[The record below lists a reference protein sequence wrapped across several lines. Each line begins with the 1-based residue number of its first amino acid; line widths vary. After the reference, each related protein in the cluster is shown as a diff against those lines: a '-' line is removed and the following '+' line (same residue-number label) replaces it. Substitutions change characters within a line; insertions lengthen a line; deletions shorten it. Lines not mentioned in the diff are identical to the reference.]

1 MEYFKKA
8 KSQVKG
14 AVKEAQVLAQQLQ
27 SQHQYSQP
35 QYQQQQPQQNSYST
49 TTAQY
54 PNHKQQLPSSYSNG
68 HYGNPGNGVSQVGSP
83 QYHYGGPQH
92 SYHHGQPINGAQAA
106 MSPGYYPQQMGAPQ
120 PNVTYQAPPPPPTAR
135 PQPQLDHGY
144 HGHQGYHAARPAP
157 PPPPLQYNGHAVTQ
171 QPGHGQ
177 TQNPSGQ
184 TFDMTAM
191 SQALDPGPN
200 QSRDATQAQPQNQ
213 QRQAH
218 HQQDLP
224 SPVAPLPNAAA
235 LAPCPKYDMASLEVV
250 SFYVLKDEVL
260 NAHQTSPGRK
270 RTDSDAFAI
279 CSACFAS
286 AVASTGNAQLS
297 ACFHQRVKAIP
308 KDPETPRQTFEQLK
322 CRYATVPRLRAVISQ
337 FGGQQKPP
345 HQSSAMIGSLVHL
358 AKSICELGPCAGAG
372 PVTEETPYY
381 TSRALDQLA
390 VCSTC
395 FEQFLRGTPFERE
408 MYRSAPMSGWGC
420 DVRGIRGLVFKM
432 LARELDAGPQRMSF
446 GRFAEA
452 TRSRLA
458 IGCAGENNPIWPA
471 ESSAPH
477 YSYEPHDPSK
487 AGVFCEACYWD
498 FVHGTAVD
506 RFFNNRVRLDEEF
519 RGTISCDLGGVA
531 SRFAMQCAVRCGDDE
546 VWRRCISRRGT
557 LPPCVGLRGVDE
569 EDLLGKNGDDDSVW
583 YCLAEHASI
592 EVCPFCYN
600 STVELLGASHHFTP
614 ITRPLSPG
622 VVRFC
627 FLSNPAD
634 HDADTSDSANFENT
648 LVWRGLILRRWLH
661 QGFDSH
667 RIDDFAGFRS
677 AAGLV
682 ASWPPPCGGSERAFK
697 SGSGRKWFGNAFYL
711 IGDDE
716 HHISLNMC
724 EECHDDVV
732 KGTSLEYDLSH
743 DKTARAYE
751 IFPDGLTCNIGT
763 SRRLR
768 DELAASLK
776 KGTFVDFA
784 QYFYRRKDVS
794 ERKRAIDKLCQE
806 QTVRQQQMLDA
817 VNLQGQAAALNL
829 MQQLNAN
836 TNAVIMGVGGSVSA
850 AAATDYGQRFGNATV
865 GYGHLTHGSAAAA
878 QAHHDAQNMAARQ
891 RQGVSAADFQ
901 PCGDTWADTQQLLA
915 LAKAVEEEW
924 KAVN

>member
-1 MEYFKKA
+1 
-8 KSQVKG
+8 
-14 AVKEAQVLAQQLQ
+14 
-27 SQHQYSQP
+27 
-35 QYQQQQPQQNSYST
+35 
-49 TTAQY
+49 
-54 PNHKQQLPSSYSNG
+54 
-68 HYGNPGNGVSQVGSP
+68 
-83 QYHYGGPQH
+83 
-92 SYHHGQPINGAQAA
+92 
-106 MSPGYYPQQMGAPQ
+106 
-120 PNVTYQAPPPPPTAR
+120 
-135 PQPQLDHGY
+135 
-144 HGHQGYHAARPAP
+144 
-157 PPPPLQYNGHAVTQ
+157 
-171 QPGHGQ
+171 
-177 TQNPSGQ
+177 
-184 TFDMTAM
+184 M
-191 SQALDPGPN
+191 SQALGPGPD

-224 SPVAPLPNAAA
+224 SSLAPSPNAAPIS
-235 LAPCPKYDMASLEVV
+235 PCPKYEMASLEVV
-250 SFYVLKDEVL
+250 SYYVLRDEVL
-260 NAHQTSPGRK
+260 NAHQTSPGK
-270 RTDSDAFAI
+270 TQTDPDAFAI
-279 CSACFAS
+279 CGACFAS
-286 AVASTGNAQLS
+286 AVTSTGNAQLS
-297 ACFHQRVKAIP
+297 ACFRQREKTIP
-308 KDPETPRQTFEQLK
+308 KDPETPRQSFEQLE

-345 HQSSAMIGSLVHL
+345 HQSSAMIDSLVHL

-372 PVTEETPYY
+372 PVAEETPYY
-381 TSRALDQLA
+381 TSRALNQLA
-390 VCSTC
+390 VCSPC
-395 FEQFLRGTPFERE
+395 FEQFFRGTPFERE
-408 MYRSAPMSGWGC
+408 LYRTAPMSGWGC
-420 DVRGIRGLVFKM
+420 DVRGIRGHVFKM

-446 GRFAEA
+446 GRFAEG
-452 TRSRLA
+452 TRFQLA
-458 IGCAGENNPIWPA
+458 IGCAGENSPIWPA

-477 YSYEPHDPSK
+477 YSYEPHDPNK

-531 SRFAMQCAVRCGDDE
+531 SRFAMQCAIRCGDDE
-546 VWRRCISRRGT
+546 VWRRCVSRRGT

-569 EDLLGKNGDDDSVW
+569 EDLLRKNADDDFLW
-583 YCLAEHASI
+583 YCSAEHPSI

-600 STVELLGASHHFTP
+600 STVELLGASHLFTP

-622 VVRFC
+622 IVRFC
-627 FLSNPAD
+627 FLSNPLD
-634 HDADTSDSANFENT
+634 HDANTSDSANFENT

-661 QGFDSH
+661 QGFDSR

-716 HHISLNMC
+716 QHISLNMC

-732 KGTSLEYDLSH
+732 KGTALEYDLSH

-751 IFPDGLTCNIGT
+751 IFPDGLTCNLGT

-768 DELAASLK
+768 NELAASLK

-817 VNLQGQAAALNL
+817 VNLQGQAAALSL

-836 TNAVIMGVGGSVSA
+836 TNAVIMGVGGSVST

-878 QAHHDAQNMAARQ
+878 QAHHDAQKMAQ
-891 RQGVSAADFQ
+891 RQGASAADFK

-915 LAKAVEEEW
+915 LASAVEEEW
-924 KAVN
+924 KSVN